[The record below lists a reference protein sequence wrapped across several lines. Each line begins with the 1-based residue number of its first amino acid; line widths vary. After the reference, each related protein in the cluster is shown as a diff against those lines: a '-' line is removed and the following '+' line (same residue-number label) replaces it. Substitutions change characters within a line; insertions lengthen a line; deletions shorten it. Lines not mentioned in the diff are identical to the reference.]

1 MASGGRERH
10 SRQLPVPL
18 AHSIAGPWTSYNVS
32 YSRHA
37 KKTLR
42 YVCSRQ
48 RVRVECRESGSTS
61 CPARLRQLARS
72 RVYSRIEIS
81 GFDNRARGT
90 FVSGITSR
98 IVGRPEVETC
108 EPESMT
114 TIRGGCLLA
123 QMVGA
128 FAEFESAVL
137 REHTKLALPR
147 PRPRAHRQKTKA
159 HLTAGQEIVRSS
171 WQRYGPPSKST
182 GCHLGIFP
190 VAARLQLGFND
201 RASLARVRSAWRRNC
216 SRR

>member
-114 TIRGGCLLA
+114 TIRGACLLA

-137 REHTKLALPR
+137 REHTKLGVATPQAEGSSAEDQSSPDSRSRNSAFLLAAIRAALKV
-147 PRPRAHRQKTKA
+147 HRLPPG
-159 HLTAGQEIVRSS
+159 HLSS
-171 WQRYGPPSKST
+171 SREVT
-182 GCHLGIFP
+182 IGI
-190 VAARLQLGFND
+190 Q
-201 RASLARVRSAWRRNC
+201 
-216 SRR
+216 